1 MGDRTVSD
9 AYAEWIAGLEFGSIP
24 PSVVA
29 NVGHRVLDNLGIQ
42 IASLSLPSTRA
53 VVEAIC
59 AWGGSPESTVP
70 GLGVMVP
77 APSAALAA
85 GLMGHSFDYDD
96 THFPTMLHTHAV
108 IISAALAAG
117 QAEGRPGGDLAVA
130 IVAGIE
136 TALRVALADPAGFQ
150 VSGLQPSSFVGI
162 FGAAAAASRA
172 KGLDARRTRHAL
184 GIAGNQA
191 SGLLQ
196 SVVDG
201 SDGKPFNCGWAAH
214 GGIVAADL
222 AARGL
227 TAPAEIFEGQ
237 FGVYPVHLKP
247 DRWDARAALHDL
259 GRVWHTPDVAFKVH
273 SGCQHTH
280 SFIDAIF
287 ELKKT
292 HTLDADDIRAIDC
305 RVIDEQVPVICEPVA
320 AKLEP
325 ETPYA
330 ARFSLPYIV
339 AAAFVLDD
347 MGLGAYSEERLSD
360 ERIRGL
366 ARRVRYTAYADPGFP
381 DRLPAHLTVSLS
393 DGRQLTAAR
402 EHCRGAVGEPIQGAE
417 IEAKFR
423 GNCSGILDE
432 RRIGDLI
439 EACSRLED
447 LPHAG
452 TLLSLAV
459 TDGDRP
465 HPR

>member
-1 MGDRTVSD
+1 MGDRTISD
-9 AYAEWIAGLEFGSIP
+9 AYAEWIASLEFESIP
-24 PSVVA
+24 QSVVID
-29 NVGHRVLDNLGIQ
+29 VRHRVLDNLGIQ
-42 IASLSLPSTRA
+42 IAALSLPSTQA
-53 VVEAIC
+53 VIEAIG
-59 AWGGSPESTVP
+59 AWGGTPESSVP
-70 GLGVMVP
+70 GLDVMVP

-96 THFPTMLHTHAV
+96 THFPTMMHTHAV

-117 QAEGRPGGDLAVA
+117 QAESRPGRDLVVA

-136 TALRVALADPAGFQ
+136 TALRVALADPVGFQ

-172 KGLDARRTRHAL
+172 KGLNAQRTRNAL

-201 SDGKPFNCGWAAH
+201 SDGKLFNCGWAAH
-214 GGIVAADL
+214 GGVVAADL

-237 FGVYPVHLKP
+237 FGVYPVHLNP
-247 DRWDARAALHDL
+247 GQWETQDAIHDL
-259 GRVWHTPDVAFKVH
+259 GQVWHTPDVAFKLH

-287 ELKKT
+287 ELKQT
-292 HTLDADDIRAIDC
+292 NALEADIIHAIDC
-305 RVIDEQVPVICEPVA
+305 QVINEQVPVICEPMA
-320 AKLEP
+320 TKLEP

-339 AAAFVLDD
+339 AAALVLDD
-347 MGLGAYSEERLSD
+347 MGPHAYSEERLSD
-360 ERIRGL
+360 ARIRGL
-366 ARRVRYTAYADPGFP
+366 ARRVRYTSHADPGFP
-381 DRLPAHLTVSLS
+381 GRLPAYLTITLN
-393 DGRQLTAAR
+393 DGRKLTASR
-402 EHCRGAVGEPIQGAE
+402 ENCRGAADDPIQDKD

-423 GNCSGILDE
+423 GNCKGILEDKQ
-432 RRIGDLI
+432 ISALI
-439 EACSRLED
+439 ETCSRLED
-447 LPHAG
+447 LSKAEV
-452 TLLSLAV
+452 LLSLADLN
-459 TDGDRP
+459 THTGS
-465 HPR
+465 